1 MKIAFILYGEPDG
14 RSGGF
19 LYDRYLIDS
28 LLMRGHDVK
37 AFSQREEG
45 LITRIFENSSSIF
58 HELKKYKPDLII
70 EDELNHTS
78 LFLINKRI
86 KSGIRVPIIA
96 VVHHL
101 RSEEKMN
108 LLFKIIARKIE
119 ALFLGGCDA
128 YIINSKNTLQTVNKL
143 LKTEIESY
151 KIIYPGKDNL
161 PHREGS
167 RVYSG
172 SIKLLFAGNIIPRK
186 NLDMV
191 LRVLKK
197 IAGRKWQ
204 LNICGSED
212 NDPSYMKILHRLSAE
227 FEENKQVI
235 YNGRVTNRQL
245 SEFFAEAHILI
256 SPSDWEGFG
265 IIYLEAL
272 KAGVVPIASNNGGAT
287 EIIED
292 GISGFLLS
300 PGDDDQLERLLRD
313 LIDNP
318 EVLRKMSVALLEK
331 ASTFK
336 NWNETMDEAVRFI
349 ERVV

>member
-1 MKIAFILYGEPDG
+1 MRIAFILYGEPDE

-19 LYDRYLIDS
+19 LYDRRLIDS

-37 AFSQREEG
+37 VFSQREG
-45 LITRIFENSSSIF
+45 GFITRLFENSNSLF
-58 HELKKYKPDLII
+58 FKVKKYAPALII

-78 LFLINKRI
+78 LFLINKRL
-86 KSGIRVPIIA
+86 KSGIRAPIIS

-108 LLFKIIARKIE
+108 LLFKIITRKIE
-119 ALFLGGCDA
+119 KWFLGGCDA
-128 YIINSKNTLQTVNKL
+128 YIINSNSTLQTVNKL
-143 LKTEIESY
+143 LKKEIEYY

-172 SIKLLFAGNIIPRK
+172 RLKLLFAGNLIPRK
-186 NLDMV
+186 KLEMV

-197 IAGRKWQ
+197 ISGKKWQ

-212 NDPSYMKILHRLSAE
+212 NDPAYMKILHRLSAE
-227 FEENKQVI
+227 FEEDKQIV
-235 YNGRVTNRQL
+235 YSGRVTNEQL
-245 SEFFAEAHILI
+245 AGFFAEAHILI

-272 KAGVVPIASNNGGAT
+272 KAGVVPIASNNGGAS

-292 GISGFLLS
+292 GISGFLVS
-300 PGDDDQLERLLRD
+300 PGDDGLLERLLRD

-318 EVLRKMSVALLEK
+318 EVLRKMSAALSEK
-331 ASTFK
+331 AATFQ
-336 NWNETMDEAVRFI
+336 NWDETMDEAVRFI
-349 ERVV
+349 ERIV